1 MCYKNIL
8 ICLIGNKTDLE
19 EKREVSYEEGKNFAE
34 ENNLLFFETS
44 AKDGNNIQEIF
55 FESANFLVDKIENG
69 EINLEAPNTGIKIN
83 NSDDEDD
90 YNRINGRKKCC

>member
-1 MCYKNIL
+1 M
-8 ICLIGNKTDLE
+8 
-19 EKREVSYEEGKNFAE
+19 
-34 ENNLLFFETS
+34 
-44 AKDGNNIQEIF
+44 
-55 FESANFLVDKIENG
+55 DKIENG